1 MGFKQPERLLRLVC
15 LLTSVTAVLYG
26 QGSVTFFGAVTDPSG
41 AAVSGATITVLNT
54 GTGAARQTVS
64 GGEGDYVISQ
74 LPIGLYSVSAE
85 APGFKKFVLGNIRAA
100 VDENRRV
107 NVELQVG
114 EITESVT
121 VQSEA
126 TQVETRSGA
135 LREVIDSARIVEL
148 PLNGRN
154 PLQLQYLVAGS
165 GGINTAGQE
174 QNDSVSINGSRPNTN
189 NYTLDGADN
198 HDPYF
203 NTPSIFPNPDALEEF
218 SLQTSSYAAD
228 RGRNAGAIMNA
239 VTRSGTNLP
248 HGTLFEFVRNEKF
261 NARNFFI
268 AAAPPFKRNQFGGTA
283 GGPIRKDKTFFFG
296 SYQRTTERSS
306 PGSVNPTLISA
317 AQRQG
322 DWSNAGLRTPLK
334 DPLGG
339 TFPNSIIPPSRL
351 NKAARGFLDAFVPI
365 PARADGLYP
374 FASQQKIDD
383 NQAVGKIDH
392 ILTVNNRLSG
402 RFLYNR
408 NGNYQMANNVTLPG
422 FLALIKYRNYAATG
436 TDTYILSPRLINVF
450 TFGYN
455 QIDRDQVSIVPGNK
469 SWVDFGAGFVRA
481 FPGDP
486 DVGFDTNVNGYFRP
500 QARYPLH
507 HYRKSFQFSEGMNW
521 TRGAHFLR
529 YGVDIRRDLLKL
541 QENFQC
547 DPQVVFRATF
557 TGNAAADL
565 LVGLP
570 TSFTQIAPTSNN
582 PRTTEI
588 GAYFQDD
595 WKASRR
601 LTLNLGLRWDPFFP
615 NSDPDGRF
623 AQVRLGQQ
631 SARFPSAPAGYVFAG
646 DPGVPQSTIESQYQ
660 DWGPR
665 FGFAFDPRGDGR
677 MSIRGGYGIF
687 YSQVRQQANNQVS
700 NDQPFAIQLSVTNPT
715 GGLDRPYADTGNPFP
730 FNAPTTPQEMAAYK
744 FLLPLNVTQW
754 DWHFRNSIAQQWNF
768 TVQRELAS
776 SWVATAAYVGSKGN
790 HLFIGS
796 ELNPAVYGRPG
807 KTVDARRLYYPT
819 FTNVTNQTSNGSSI
833 YHALQLTVNRRM
845 RHGLTVLANYT
856 WSKMID
862 LGSGDGSL
870 PQNTF
875 DLRAERGRSEH
886 DVPHRFVGSFIYE
899 LPALRGRGRLARQV
913 LGGWEINGIVTLWS
927 VTPFSVASGVDNSG
941 TAVNQD
947 RPNVVGN
954 WRVGGERS
962 KNDRILQYFNTAA
975 FAQNP
980 AGTFGNAG
988 RNILR
993 GDFRENLDLGLIKNF
1008 PVTERHRL
1016 QFRGEFFNLA
1026 NHANLGNPNGGVSA
1040 PTFGRIT
1047 SAGAPRV
1054 IQLALKY
1061 MF

>member
-1 MGFKQPERLLRLVC
+1 MAYKQLERLLQLVC
-15 LLTSVTAVLYG
+15 LLMSGTALLYG
-26 QGSVTFFGAVTDPSG
+26 QGSVTIFGTVTDASG
-41 AAVSGATITVLNT
+41 AAVSGATVTVLST
-54 GTGAARQTVS
+54 ETGAARQTMSSVD
-64 GGEGDYVISQ
+64 GGYVISQ

-85 APGFKKFVLGNIRAA
+85 ATGFKKFVLGNIRVA

-107 NVELQVG
+107 NIELQVG
-114 EITESVT
+114 AITESVT
-121 VQSEA
+121 VQAEA
-126 TQVETRSGA
+126 AEVETRSGA

-165 GGINTAGQE
+165 GGINSAGQE

-239 VTRSGTNLP
+239 VTRSGTKVL
-248 HGTLFEFVRNEKF
+248 HATLFEFVRNEKL
-261 NARNFFI
+261 NARNFFS
-268 AAAPPFKRNQFGGTA
+268 ATVPPFKRNQFGGTV

-296 SYQRTTERSS
+296 SYQHTAERSS
-306 PGSVNPTLISA
+306 PGSVNPTLLST

-339 TFPNSIIPPSRL
+339 TFPNNIIPASRL
-351 NKAARGFLDAFVPI
+351 NKASQNFLNAFVPI
-365 PARADGLYP
+365 PTRPDGLYP

-383 NQAVGKIDH
+383 DQAVGKIDH
-392 ILTVNNRLSG
+392 IITENNRLSG

-408 NGNYQMANNVTLPG
+408 NGNYQVANNTSLPG
-422 FLALIKYRNYAATG
+422 FLALIKYRNYSATG

-469 SWVDFGAGFVRA
+469 SWVDFGAGFVRGYPA
-481 FPGDP
+481 DP

-565 LVGLP
+565 LLGLP

-588 GAYFQDD
+588 GAYIQDD
-595 WKASRR
+595 WKISRR

-615 NSDPDGRF
+615 NSDPDRRF

-631 SARFPSAPAGYVFAG
+631 SVRFPNAPVGYVFPG
-646 DPGVPQSTIESQYQ
+646 DPGVPPSTIETQYQ

-665 FGFAFDPRGDGR
+665 FGFAFDPAGNGH

-730 FNAPTTPQEMAAYK
+730 FDAPKTQQEMGAYK

-754 DWHFRNSIAQQWNF
+754 DWHFRNAIAQQWNL
-768 TVQRELAS
+768 TVQRQLAS

-796 ELNPAVYGRPG
+796 ELNPAIYGRPG
-807 KTVDARRLYYPT
+807 KTVDSRRLYYPT
-819 FTNVTNQTSNGSSI
+819 FTNITNQTSNGSSI
-833 YHALQLTVNRRM
+833 YHALQLTINKRLT
-845 RHGLTVLANYT
+845 HGLTVLANYT
-856 WSKMID
+856 WSKLID

-875 DLRAERGRSEH
+875 DIRADRGPSDN
-886 DVPHRFVGSFIYE
+886 DVPHRFVGSFIYQ
-899 LPALRGRGRLARQV
+899 LPALRNRTRLVREV
-913 LGGWEINGIVTLWS
+913 LGGWEINGIATLWS
-927 VTPFSVASGVDNSG
+927 STPLSVTSGADNSG

-947 RPNVVGN
+947 RPNVVGD
-954 WRVGGERS
+954 WHISGDRS
-962 KNDRILQYFNTAA
+962 KNARILQYFNTAA
-975 FAQNP
+975 FVQNP

-993 GDFRENLDLGLIKNF
+993 GDFRENLDVGAIKNF
-1008 PVTERHRL
+1008 PITERHRL
-1016 QFRGEFFNLA
+1016 QFRGEFFNVT
-1026 NHANLGNPNGGVSA
+1026 NHANLGNPNGNVSS

-1047 SAGAPRV
+1047 GAGNPRV

>member
-1 MGFKQPERLLRLVC
+1 MAYKLLLLVC
-15 LLTSVTAVLYG
+15 LLTGWTAALYG
-26 QGSVTFFGAVTDPSG
+26 QGSVTLFGAVTDPSG
-41 AAVSGATITVLNT
+41 AAIAGAAVTVLNT
-54 GTGAARQTVS
+54 ETGAARQTVS
-64 GGEGDYVISQ
+64 GADGGYVISQ

-85 APGFKKFVLGNIRAA
+85 ATGFKKVVLGNVRVA

-107 NVELQVG
+107 NIELQVG
-114 EITESVT
+114 AITESVT
-121 VQSEA
+121 VQGEA
-126 TQVETRSGA
+126 TQVETRSGS

-165 GGINTAGQE
+165 GGINGAGQE

-218 SLQTSSYAAD
+218 SLQTSSYPAD

-239 VTRSGTNLP
+239 VTRSGTKVL
-248 HGTLFEFVRNEKF
+248 HGTLFEFLRNEKL
-261 NARNFFI
+261 NARNFFS
-268 AAAPPFKRNQFGGTA
+268 ATVPPFKRNQLGGTL
-283 GGPIRKDKTFFFG
+283 GGPIRKEKTFYFA
-296 SYQRTTERSS
+296 SYQHTAERSS
-306 PGSVNPTLISA
+306 PGSVNPTLLSR

-322 DWSNAGLRTPLK
+322 DWSNAGLRTALK

-339 TFPNSIIPPSRL
+339 TFPNNIIPASRL
-351 NKAARGFLDAFVPI
+351 NKAAQNFLEAFVPI
-365 PARADGLYP
+365 PTRADGLYP

-383 NQAVGKIDH
+383 DQAVGKIDH
-392 ILTVNNRLSG
+392 ILTENNRLSG

-408 NGNYQMANNVTLPG
+408 NGNYQVANNTSLPG
-422 FLALIKYRNYAATG
+422 FLALIKYRNYSATG

-469 SWVDFGAGFVRA
+469 SWTDFGAGFVRA

-547 DPQVVFRATF
+547 DAQVVFRATF
-557 TGNAAADL
+557 SGNAAADFL
-565 LVGLP
+565 LGLP

-588 GAYFQDD
+588 GAYIQDD
-595 WKASRR
+595 WKVSRR

-631 SARFPSAPAGYVFAG
+631 SARFPSAPVGYVFPGDAG
-646 DPGVPQSTIESQYQ
+646 VSPSTIKTQYQ

-665 FGFAFDPRGDGR
+665 FGFAFDPAGNGR

-730 FNAPTTPQEMAAYK
+730 FNAPHTQQEMAAYK

-754 DWHFRNSIAQQWNF
+754 DWHFRNAIAQQWNL

-776 SWVATAAYVGSKGN
+776 NWVATAAYVGSKGD

-807 KTVDARRLYYPT
+807 KTVDSRRLYYPT

-833 YHALQLTVNRRM
+833 YHALQLTINKRLT
-845 RHGLTVLANYT
+845 HGLTVLANYT
-856 WSKMID
+856 WSKLID

-875 DLRAERGRSEH
+875 DIRAERGPSEN
-886 DVPHRFVGSFIYE
+886 DVPHRFVGSFIYQF
-899 LPALRGRGRLARQV
+899 PALRNRSRLVREV
-913 LGGWEINGIVTLWS
+913 LGGWEINGIATLWS
-927 VTPFSVASGVDNSG
+927 ATPVNVTSGADNSG

-947 RPNVVGN
+947 RPNVVGD
-954 WRVGGERS
+954 WHIKGDRS
-962 KNDRILQYFNTAA
+962 KNARILQYFNTAA
-975 FAQNP
+975 FVQNP

-993 GDFRENLDLGLIKNF
+993 GDFRENLDLGAIKNF
-1008 PVTERHRL
+1008 PIAERHRL
-1016 QFRGEFFNLA
+1016 QFRAEFFNVA
-1026 NHANLGNPNGGVSA
+1026 NHANLGNPNGGVSS
-1040 PTFGRIT
+1040 PSFGRIT
-1047 SAGAPRV
+1047 GAGNPRV

>member
-1 MGFKQPERLLRLVC
+1 MAYKQLERLLQLLC
-15 LLTSVTAVLYG
+15 LLMSGTALLYG
-26 QGSVTFFGAVTDPSG
+26 QGSVTIFGTVTDASG
-41 AAVSGATITVLNT
+41 AAVSGATVTVLST
-54 GTGAARQTVS
+54 ETGAARQTMSSVD
-64 GGEGDYVISQ
+64 GGYVISQ

-85 APGFKKFVLGNIRAA
+85 ATGFKKFVLGNIRVA

-107 NVELQVG
+107 NIELQVG
-114 EITESVT
+114 AITESVT
-121 VQSEA
+121 VQAEA
-126 TQVETRSGA
+126 AEVETRSGA

-165 GGINTAGQE
+165 GGINSAGQE

-239 VTRSGTNLP
+239 VTRSGTKVL
-248 HGTLFEFVRNEKF
+248 HATLFEFVRNEKL
-261 NARNFFI
+261 NARNFFS
-268 AAAPPFKRNQFGGTA
+268 ATVPPFKRNQFGGTV

-296 SYQRTTERSS
+296 SYQHTAERSS
-306 PGSVNPTLISA
+306 PGSVNPTLLST

-339 TFPNSIIPPSRL
+339 TFPNNIIPASRL
-351 NKAARGFLDAFVPI
+351 NKASQNFLNAFVPI
-365 PARADGLYP
+365 PTRPDGLYP

-383 NQAVGKIDH
+383 DQAVGKIDH
-392 ILTVNNRLSG
+392 IITENNRLSG

-408 NGNYQMANNVTLPG
+408 NGNYQVANNTSLPG
-422 FLALIKYRNYAATG
+422 FLALIKYRNYSATG

-481 FPGDP
+481 YPGDP

-547 DPQVVFRATF
+547 DPAVVFRATF

-565 LVGLP
+565 LLGLP
-570 TSFTQIAPTSNN
+570 TTFTQIAPTSNN

-588 GAYFQDD
+588 GAYIQDD
-595 WKASRR
+595 WKVSRR

-615 NSDPDGRF
+615 NSDPDRRF

-631 SARFPSAPAGYVFAG
+631 SVRFPNAPVGYVFPR
-646 DPGVPQSTIESQYQ
+646 DPGVPPSTIETQYQ

-665 FGFAFDPRGDGR
+665 FGFAFDPAGNGR

-730 FNAPTTPQEMAAYK
+730 FDAPKTQQEMAAYK

-754 DWHFRNSIAQQWNF
+754 DWHFRNAIAQQWNL
-768 TVQRELAS
+768 TVQRQLAS
-776 SWVATAAYVGSKGN
+776 NWVATAAYVGSKGN
-790 HLFIGS
+790 HLFVGR

-807 KTVDARRLYYPT
+807 KTVDSRRLYYPT
-819 FTNVTNQTSNGSSI
+819 FTNITNQTSDGSSI
-833 YHALQLTVNRRM
+833 YHALQLTINKRLT
-845 RHGLTVLANYT
+845 HGLTVLANYT
-856 WSKMID
+856 WSKLID

-875 DLRAERGRSEH
+875 DIRADRGPSDN

-899 LPALRGRGRLARQV
+899 LPALRNRTRLVREV
-913 LGGWEINGIVTLWS
+913 LGGWEINGIATLWS
-927 VTPFSVASGVDNSG
+927 STPLSVTSGADNSG

-947 RPNVVGN
+947 RPNVVGD
-954 WRVGGERS
+954 WHISGDRS
-962 KNDRILQYFNTAA
+962 KNARILQYFNTAA
-975 FAQNP
+975 FVQNP

-993 GDFRENLDLGLIKNF
+993 GDFRENLDLGAIKNF
-1008 PVTERHRL
+1008 PITERHRL
-1016 QFRGEFFNLA
+1016 QFRGEFFNVT
-1026 NHANLGNPNGGVSA
+1026 NHANLGNPNGNVSS

-1047 SAGAPRV
+1047 GAGNPRV